1 MVITGQNMLLAL
13 DFIALLVA
21 LGITAISFN
30 AYRRTRSQTY
40 QFAFV
45 GFVFLTIGVVS
56 EAILFRVGTIPL
68 VMVHTIET
76 GLFILGFSALYIS
89 LK

>member
-13 DFIALLVA
+13 DVVALLVA

-30 AYRRTRSQTY
+30 AYRRTKNRTY
-40 QFAFV
+40 RFAFL
-45 GFVFLTIGVVS
+45 GFVFLTCGVVS
-56 EAILFRVGTIPL
+56 EAVLFRFQMMPL

-76 GLFILGFSALYIS
+76 GLFIIGFSALYLS